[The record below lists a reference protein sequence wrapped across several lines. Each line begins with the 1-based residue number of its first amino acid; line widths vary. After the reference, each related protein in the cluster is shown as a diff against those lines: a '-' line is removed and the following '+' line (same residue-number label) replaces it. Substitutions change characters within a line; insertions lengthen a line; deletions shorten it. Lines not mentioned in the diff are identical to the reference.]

1 MSVQNPVHTYS
12 SAGLYTVKLTITDG
26 NGASNTRSIANAV
39 SAIVSTPPVANFVSA
54 PTQGTA
60 PLSVTFTD
68 ASTSAVPIT
77 VWAWDFGDGTVSAV
91 QNPVHQYSSPGLY
104 TVILTVTNGYGSSN
118 TKSISTAVSVSA
130 PPVAAFTVTP
140 TSGKAPLA
148 VTFTDTSSFA
158 IPIAGWVWDFG
169 DGSQS
174 TLRSPVHTYASA
186 GSYTVKLTVTD
197 GYGTRNMTSV
207 PAAVSVGTS
216 SPPVAQFTLTP
227 TGGTL
232 PLKVTFTD
240 TSTSVVPITSWAWD
254 FGDGTTS
261 NLQNPVHI
269 FQIAGAYPIHLTVT
283 NENGVSS
290 SN

>member
-1 MSVQNPVHTYS
+1 
-12 SAGLYTVKLTITDG
+12 
-26 NGASNTRSIANAV
+26 
-39 SAIVSTPPVANFVSA
+39 
-54 PTQGTA
+54 
-60 PLSVTFTD
+60 
-68 ASTSAVPIT
+68 
-77 VWAWDFGDGTVSAV
+77 
-91 QNPVHQYSSPGLY
+91 
-104 TVILTVTNGYGSSN
+104 
-118 TKSISTAVSVSA
+118 
-130 PPVAAFTVTP
+130 
-140 TSGKAPLA
+140 
-148 VTFTDTSSFA
+148 
-158 IPIAGWVWDFG
+158 
-169 DGSQS
+169 
-174 TLRSPVHTYASA
+174 
-186 GSYTVKLTVTD
+186 
-197 GYGTRNMTSV
+197 MTSV